1 MHERGTMAY
10 SDPMTNASVTKDKPS
25 AGDPI
30 PPKCS
35 IIEGHVGELKQFNA
49 IDPSP
54 FRDKD
59 LRLKAEELIV
69 GWAKDLPRDATLAL
83 LVDLRRQAGLPD
95 EAAVLRDAIHEFFG
109 HRAETYRR
117 LRELF
122 RIGRTSLPNHAS
134 PRATDYNFTGAR
146 GHFATK
152 KAGGKSSHV
161 CAQTVFFHHAGRDCC
176 LHWGGKAE
184 GSG

>member
-1 MHERGTMAY
+1 MAY

-35 IIEGHVGELKQFNA
+35 IIEGHVGELKQLNA

-69 GWAKDLPRDATLAL
+69 GWARDLPREANLAL
-83 LVDLRRQAGLPD
+83 LVDLCCEACLPD
-95 EAAVLRDAIHEFFG
+95 EAGVTRDAIKEIFG
-109 HRAETYRR
+109 R
-117 LRELF
+117 
-122 RIGRTSLPNHAS
+122 
-134 PRATDYNFTGAR
+134 
-146 GHFATK
+146 
-152 KAGGKSSHV
+152 
-161 CAQTVFFHHAGRDCC
+161 
-176 LHWGGKAE
+176 
-184 GSG
+184 